1 MMHMWNN
8 AEFVCTVRQMHTK
21 PDAHP
26 GAHKNICTNGMMHMQ
41 NYACV
46 DAHKRMHTWVHTK
59 LMHRQDDAHAKL
71 CEGGCTQN
79 GCIDG
84 IIQAIC
90 RAMDAHKNECTDRM
104 MHRYID
110 AQTEGRTDTYTE

>member
-1 MMHMWNN
+1 
-8 AEFVCTVRQMHTK
+8 
-21 PDAHP
+21 
-26 GAHKNICTNGMMHMQ
+26 
-41 NYACV
+41 
-46 DAHKRMHTWVHTK
+46 
-59 LMHRQDDAHAKL
+59 MHRQDDAHAKL

-110 AQTEGRTDTYTE
+110 AQTEGRTDTYTEWWIIYIIQIYNWLLWTK